1 MECIKKRLLQISFIL
16 YIIFILYITLF
27 SRNIGN
33 GFAWENGKLE
43 YYLSNSVNLI
53 PFKSIN
59 HIFRYFNF
67 SNMLFNILGNFILFM
82 PFAFFL
88 KNLWN
93 KKISL
98 FSFLITMFIIS
109 LIIEVIQFITL
120 SGSFDIDDI
129 ILNVGGAVCSF
140 ELFNKSIPK
149 IMKIIFVV
157 LFFLLTSIL
166 VFTKKYDS
174 TENNLYILKE
184 NFNCN
189 EEETLFYEDE
199 YYNYYMKC
207 PNDVVISYNQKN
219 YSLIDFLNHIARIE
233 SVETLIKDYHKYP
246 KYQSITIPIKGRY
259 IVMGEVKE
267 PHVLLLDI
275 IPEYNLN
282 HELIFYNI
290 FMKALSLG
298 ETTFEL
304 KITNSDNGNI
314 EEVKKYK
321 AVVTKNFEVS
331 VTEL

>member
-1 MECIKKRLLQISFIL
+1 MECIKKRLLQINFIL
-16 YIIFILYITLF
+16 YFVLFHFLFYITLF

-33 GFAWENGKLE
+33 GFAWENGKFE

-140 ELFNKSIPK
+140 ELFNKSIPN
-149 IMKIIFVV
+149 IIF
-157 LFFLLTSIL
+157 S
-166 VFTKKYDS
+166 
-174 TENNLYILKE
+174 
-184 NFNCN
+184 FN
-189 EEETLFYEDE
+189 
-199 YYNYYMKC
+199 
-207 PNDVVISYNQKN
+207 
-219 YSLIDFLNHIARIE
+219 
-233 SVETLIKDYHKYP
+233 
-246 KYQSITIPIKGRY
+246 
-259 IVMGEVKE
+259 
-267 PHVLLLDI
+267 
-275 IPEYNLN
+275 
-282 HELIFYNI
+282 
-290 FMKALSLG
+290 
-298 ETTFEL
+298 
-304 KITNSDNGNI
+304 
-314 EEVKKYK
+314 
-321 AVVTKNFEVS
+321 
-331 VTEL
+331 